1 MTQRVLI
8 AGGTGMIGQALKA
21 ALRADGWEVHTLT
34 RQAARAAGDPLVHV
48 WQPGAPVD
56 LDALGGFAAIVN
68 LAGSSISRM
77 PWTAQRRADIL
88 DSRIAAT
95 TTLVE
100 AMARTNA
107 RPKTFVSGS
116 AVGFYGSRGDEILT
130 EQSAPG
136 EGFLAEVCRAWED
149 AAFAAPQGVR
159 VAVIRTGL
167 VLAPRGALTPLRL
180 LTRLFVAGPLAGGRA
195 WWPWVSLQDE
205 VRAIVHILSSRLS
218 GPVNVVGPEEATSR
232 QVMRALASAMKRP
245 FWLPAPGWAIR
256 LLLGRAGNEL
266 LLASQRVRPTALEAD
281 GFVFTSP
288 TVERA
293 IAEALA

>member
-1 MTQRVLI
+1 MTKRILI
-8 AGGTGMIGQALKA
+8 AGGTGMIGQALTI
-21 ALRADGWEVHTLT
+21 ALRTDGWDVHTLT
-34 RQAARAAGDPLVHV
+34 RQAARAANEPHVHV
-48 WQPGAPVD
+48 WQPGAPLD

-77 PWTAQRRADIL
+77 PWTAARRADIL

-100 AMARTNA
+100 AMARATV

-116 AVGFYGSRGDEILT
+116 AVGFYGSRGDNILT

-136 EGFLAEVCRAWED
+136 DGFLAEVCRAWED
-149 AAFAAPQGVR
+149 AAFAAPKGVR

-167 VLAPRGALTPLRL
+167 VLARRGALTPLRL
-180 LTRLFVAGPLAGGRA
+180 LTRLFVSGPLAGGRA
-195 WWPWVSLQDE
+195 WWPWVSLDDE
-205 VRAIVHILSSRLS
+205 ARAIVHILNSRLS
-218 GPVNVVGPEEATSR
+218 GPVNVVGPTEATSR
-232 QVMRALASAMKRP
+232 TVMRALASAMRRP

-266 LLASQRVRPTALEAD
+266 LLSSQRVRPTALEAD

-288 TVERA
+288 TVDRA
-293 IAEALA
+293 IAEAIA